1 MVAPMAVTN
10 QECNIKDMDIGT
22 MDIGKMDIENNRNEP
37 QPLNLGIST
46 EASQAILS
54 CYANLNHHY
63 SFLYTLIPYT
73 VINGEKFAFA

>member
-1 MVAPMAVTN
+1 MVASMAVSN

-22 MDIGKMDIENNRNEP
+22 MDIENNRDEP
-37 QPLNLGIST
+37 QPFNLEISSEDT
-46 EASQAILS
+46 PAILS

-73 VINGEKFAFA
+73 VINTEKFAFA